1 MRRFP
6 AKRFPSDFSNRS
18 NQAEPNPPV
27 SPAQEPAAPVLVDL
41 NIEGVAYG
49 GAGIARTDGFV
60 VFVPFT
66 IPGEKVQAK
75 PYRSQKRFCEAEL
88 FAVESPSP
96 LRQSPVCE
104 LFGHC
109 GGCAYQHVPY
119 PTQLEWKANQVRE
132 LLQRVGKIT
141 NPPVASTIASPQPLG
156 YRNRIRVHAAHQ
168 EGSLH
173 VGFYAKRGRGIVDVP
188 SCPIAADEVNERL
201 AALRSTRPNAGEYT
215 LSARPEVLFFE
226 QTNDGAAAELVRLVD
241 SLIGSGHELLVDAY
255 CGAGFFGSLLAHRF
269 EKVAGIESHP
279 GAIIAAQKKAAPNE
293 TYICGDVAAHLA
305 KILASSDPTRTT
317 VLLDPPAA
325 GLSPGVTEILGKSPV
340 RSLVYVSCDPAT
352 LARDLGAFVRFGYAL
367 ETVVPVDMFPQTA
380 DIEVVASLSH
390 GG

>member
-1 MRRFP
+1 V
-6 AKRFPSDFSNRS
+6 AS
-18 NQAEPNPPV
+18 NPPA
-27 SPAQEPAAPVLVDL
+27 SPKLEPVAPVLVDL
-41 NIEGVAYG
+41 QIETVAYG
-49 GAGIARTDGFV
+49 GAGIARTDGLV
-60 VFVPFT
+60 VFVPYT

-75 PYRSQKRFCEAEL
+75 PYRSQKRFSEAEL
-88 FAVESPSP
+88 LAVESPSP
-96 LRQSPVCE
+96 LRQLPVCE
-104 LFGHC
+104 LFGRC

-141 NPPVASTIASPQPLG
+141 NPPVAPTVASPQPLG
-156 YRNRIRVHAAHQ
+156 YRNRIRVHAASQ

-173 VGFYAKRGRGIVDVP
+173 IGFYEKRGRKIVDVQN
-188 SCPIAADEVNERL
+188 CPIASDEVNERL
-201 AALRSTRPNAGEYT
+201 AILRGTRPGPGEYT

-226 QTNDGAAAELVRLVD
+226 QTNDGTAAELVRLVG
-241 SLIGSGHELLVDAY
+241 SLVGSAHKLLVDAY

-279 GAIIAAQKKAAPNE
+279 GAIAAAQKKAAPNE

-305 KILASSDPTRTT
+305 GILAGADPKLTT

-325 GLSPGVTEILGKSPV
+325 GLSPSVTEILGKSPV

-352 LARDLGAFVRFGYAL
+352 LARDLGALVRFGYAL

-380 DIEVVASLSH
+380 DIEVVAALSH

>member
-1 MRRFP
+1 MSR
-6 AKRFPSDFSNRS
+6 
-18 NQAEPNPPV
+18 
-27 SPAQEPAAPVLVDL
+27 SPARRLPTDSSPRRKQAIPNAPASPTPAPAAPALVDL
-41 NIEGVAYG
+41 QIEGVAYG
-49 GAGIARTDGFV
+49 GAGVARTDGLV

-66 IPGEKVQAK
+66 IPGEKVRAK

-88 FAVESPSP
+88 LAVESPSP

-104 LFGHC
+104 LFGRC

-119 PTQLEWKANQVRE
+119 STQLEWKTNQVRE

-141 NPPVASTIASPQPLG
+141 NPPVASTVASPQPWG
-156 YRNRIRVHAAHQ
+156 YRNRIRVHVANQ

-173 VGFYAKRGRGIVDVP
+173 IGFYGKHGRKIVDVQN
-188 SCPIAADEVNERL
+188 CPIASDEVNERL
-201 AALRSTRPNAGEYT
+201 AVLRSTPPNQGEHT
-215 LSARPEVLFFE
+215 LSARPEVVFFE
-226 QTNDGAAAELVRLVD
+226 QTNDGAAAELVRLVG
-241 SLIGSGHELLVDAY
+241 SLVGSGHELLVDAY
-255 CGAGFFGSLLAHRF
+255 CGAGFFGGLLAHRF

-279 GAIIAAQKKAAPNE
+279 GAIAAAQKKAAPNE
-293 TYICGDVAAHLA
+293 TYICGDVATHLA
-305 KILASSDPTRTT
+305 RILAGADPMRTT

-325 GLSPGVTEILGKSPV
+325 GLSPSVTEILGKSPV

-352 LARDLGAFVRFGYAL
+352 LARDLGALVRSGYSL

-380 DIEVVASLSH
+380 DIEVVAALSH